1 MTVPAATSR
10 EVTSVANGAEGTGAV
25 ARASAWLT
33 PALPRNRLAV
43 LRVIAYG
50 FALLY
55 VFWLNPLPVH
65 HAALPSELY
74 QPLQIARLVPIVP
87 RATPTVVLVCR
98 LALVAGVVT
107 ALAGR
112 LPRASGTVVA
122 LAYGHWLFMASSYGK
137 VDHDQLG
144 FLLLLFALPTA
155 GRLSLRDATLDEK
168 AGWVLR
174 LTQLGAVAT
183 YFLSALAKLRFGGPE
198 WVNSGTL
205 ARAIAR
211 RGTFVADAAAE
222 IPHLVHGA
230 QWVTLSAELL
240 SPLLFVPRW
249 TNRLVVAAFGFHVVT
264 FAFLTI
270 GFWPH
275 QVSLLAFLPLEAVIG
290 WRIWDRW
297 RTRRGQHQ
305 DAASP
310 TPPATATATP
320 STRATAT
327 SSQTADG

>member
-1 MTVPAATSR
+1 MSETTATPTLDAAPAVPAAEANLVGR
-10 EVTSVANGAEGTGAV
+10 VA
-25 ARASAWLT
+25 AWLT

-43 LRVIAYG
+43 LRLVAYG
-50 FALLY
+50 FAVLY
-55 VFWLNPLPVH
+55 VFRLNQLPVH
-65 HAALPSELY
+65 HADLAAELY
-74 QPLQIARLVPIVP
+74 QPLQVARLVPIVP
-87 RATPTVVLVCR
+87 RATPTVVLLCR

-107 ALAGR
+107 SLAGR
-112 LPRASGTVVA
+112 LPRLSGAVVA

-155 GRLSLRDATLDEK
+155 GRLSLRDGTLDER

-183 YFLSALAKLRFGGPE
+183 YFLSALAKFRFGGPE

-211 RGTFVADAAAE
+211 RGTFIADAAAD
-222 IPHLVHGA
+222 IPHFVHAA
-230 QWVTLSAELL
+230 QWGTMAAELL
-240 SPLLFVPRW
+240 SPLLFLPRW
-249 TNRLVVAAFGFHVVT
+249 SNRLVAVAIGFHAVT

-275 QVSLLAFLPLEAVIG
+275 QVSLLAFLPMEAVLA
-290 WRIWDRW
+290 WRLWDRW
-297 RTRRGQHQ
+297 RDRAGQAEP
-305 DAASP
+305 DP
-310 TPPATATATP
+310 V
-320 STRATAT
+320 
-327 SSQTADG
+327 

>member
-1 MTVPAATSR
+1 MTAAAASARGSTDGSSR
-10 EVTSVANGAEGTGAV
+10 SERTGAGGRV
-25 ARASAWLT
+25 AAWLM

-43 LRVIAYG
+43 LRLVAYG
-50 FALLY
+50 FAVLY
-55 VFWLNPLPVH
+55 VFWLNLLPVH
-65 HAALPSELY
+65 HAALPADLY

-87 RATPTVVLVCR
+87 RATPTIVLVCR
-98 LALVAGVVT
+98 VALLAGVVT
-107 ALAGR
+107 AVAGR
-112 LPRASGTVVA
+112 LPRVSGTVVA
-122 LAYGHWLFMASSYGK
+122 LAYGQWLLMASSYGK

-155 GRLSLRDATLDEK
+155 GRLSLRDGTLDER

-211 RGTFVADAAAE
+211 RGTFLADAAAE
-222 IPHLVHGA
+222 IPHFVHAA
-230 QWVTLSAELL
+230 QWVTMAAELL

-249 TNRLVVAAFGFHVVT
+249 TNRLVAAAFGFHVVT

-275 QVSLLAFLPLEAVIG
+275 QVSLLAFLPLEAVLG
-290 WRIWDRW
+290 WRCWDWW
-297 RTRRGQHQ
+297 RTRRGSVSRPTSGVGI
-305 DAASP
+305 DTADP
-310 TPPATATATP
+310 TPVVDAG
-320 STRATAT
+320 R
-327 SSQTADG
+327 

>member
-1 MTVPAATSR
+1 MTAAATTAR
-10 EVTSVANGAEGTGAV
+10 DPAGAPERSTPSGAL
-25 ARASAWLT
+25 ARVSTWLT

-43 LRVIAYG
+43 LRLVAYG
-50 FALLY
+50 FALFY
-55 VFWLNPLPVH
+55 VFRLNLLPVH
-65 HAALPSELY
+65 HAALPADLY
-74 QPLQIARLVPIVP
+74 QPLQIARLLPVVP
-87 RATPTVVLVCR
+87 RATPAVVLVCR

-107 ALAGR
+107 SLAGR
-112 LPRASGTVVA
+112 LPRLSGTVVA
-122 LAYGHWLFMASSYGK
+122 LAYGQWLLMASSYGK

-155 GRLSLRDATLDEK
+155 GRLSLRDGTLDER

-211 RGTFVADAAAE
+211 RGTFLADTVAE
-222 IPHLVHGA
+222 IPHFIHAA
-230 QWVTLSAELL
+230 QWATMAAELL

-249 TNRLVVAAFGFHVVT
+249 TNRLVAAAFGFHVVT

-275 QVSLLAFLPLEAVIG
+275 QVSLLAFLPLEAVLG
-290 WRIWDRW
+290 WRIWDWW
-297 RTRRGQHQ
+297 RRRDGR
-305 DAASP
+305 SP
-310 TPPATATATP
+310 AQPTAGSTAPAEV
-320 STRATAT
+320 
-327 SSQTADG
+327 G